1 MPDLNAVT
9 IAGNLTRDPEVRH
22 LNSGRCVASLCIAN
36 TKHYR
41 KKDGEKAETT
51 TFVDVTIWDK
61 GAELAGEHLKK
72 GTAVIVE
79 GRLKEDKWEDKTTGA
94 NRSKLTITAFKIN
107 ALEWPAER
115 QEQAVP
121 EERPRPIEEP
131 IPEDDIPF

>member
-1 MPDLNAVT
+1 MNQAT

-22 LNSGRCVASLCIAN
+22 LSSGRCVASLCIAN

-41 KKDGEKAETT
+41 KKDGEKAEAT

-61 GAELAGEHLKK
+61 GAELAAEHLKK
-72 GTAVIVE
+72 GTAVLVE
-79 GRLKEDKWEDKTTGA
+79 GRLKEDKWQDKETQA

-107 ALEWPAER
+107 ALEWPEEQR
-115 QEQAVP
+115 QQSP
-121 EERPRPIEEP
+121 PPSQGRPIEEP